1 MQCDKVTNKC
11 KFFYMYENKCNKS
24 FLLLMQLISPAFPVG
39 SFSYS
44 RGLEWAVE
52 RGWVD
57 SLQTFMNWQKQW
69 INGQLLYLEWP
80 MIQRCYYCVETNN
93 AAQFFQC
100 ALKILSY
107 RDTYEIRLEE
117 QQRGKAITQLI
128 LQWYSPVNKNWLL
141 GLECSGLAS
150 IVWLGYMWKI
160 PIENLA
166 LGYAYNILES
176 SVMVGLK
183 LVPFG
188 QKAAQKLLRYLIDF
202 LVSAWDK
209 FVVIQDNNELGSS
222 FPLQSIASSCH
233 ETQYSRLF
241 RS

>member
-1 MQCDKVTNKC
+1 MCIN
-11 KFFYMYENKCNKS
+11 NRS
-24 FLLLMQLISPAFPVG
+24 FLSLMQLISPVFPIG
-39 SFSYS
+39 GFSYS
-44 RGLEWAVE
+44 RGLEWAIE

-57 SLQTFMNWQKQW
+57 SLKTFVEWQKQW
-69 INGQLLYLEWP
+69 IYGQLLYLEWP
-80 MIQRCYYCVETNN
+80 MIQRCYYYSEIND
-93 AAQFFQC
+93 AMQFFQC
-100 ALKILSY
+100 ALKIVSY

-117 QQRGKAITQLI
+117 KQRGRAMTQLI
-128 LQWYSPVNKNWLL
+128 LQWYSPVDKYWLL

-150 IVWLGYMWKI
+150 VAWLGYMWKI
-160 PIENLA
+160 PVGSLA
-166 LGYAYNILES
+166 LGYAYSILES

-188 QKAAQKLLRYLIDF
+188 QKTAQKLLRYLADF
-202 LVSAWDK
+202 LVNAWDQTVFIK
-209 FVVIQDNNELGSS
+209 DNELGSS